1 LIGKKS
7 WGLHVKM
14 WSEGIS
20 EGSFTKYELL
30 DEFKRVNIII
40 PESLLLDF
48 NNQIV
53 KKVKQTIHLS

>member
-1 LIGKKS
+1 
-7 WGLHVKM
+7 M

>member
-1 LIGKKS
+1 
-7 WGLHVKM
+7 M

-20 EGSFTKYELL
+20 EGSFTKHEIL
-30 DEFKRVNIII
+30 DEFKRFNITI